1 MIPVG
6 REDIFESALR
16 LLRSYGERTSIRGR
30 FVLVY
35 LGLRKM
41 RDSLA
46 SLGDA
51 ASTTT
56 GEIEEVLDRLY
67 TKTNRVAT
75 LDGSYFT
82 IWSEHFTACPLEH
95 AHQRSR
101 TGQQL
106 PHQYVA

>member
-51 ASTTT
+51 ASTTAS
-56 GEIEEVLDRLY
+56 EIEEVLDQLY
-67 TKTNRVAT
+67 TKTNRVA
-75 LDGSYFT
+75 
-82 IWSEHFTACPLEH
+82 PLTVLTSPFGQSTSPH
-95 AHQRSR
+95 APWEYSHRRSR
-101 TGQQL
+101 TGQQV
-106 PHQYVA
+106 PDQYVA